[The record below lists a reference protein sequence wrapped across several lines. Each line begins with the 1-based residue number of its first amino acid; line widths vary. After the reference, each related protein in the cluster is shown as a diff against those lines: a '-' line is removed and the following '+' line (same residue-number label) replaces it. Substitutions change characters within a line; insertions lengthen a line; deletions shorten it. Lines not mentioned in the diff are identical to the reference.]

1 LLKLLDPLEIL
12 AALPLALLVLDE
24 KEEIRDINA
33 EGEAL
38 FNMSA
43 SAIVSR
49 PIEALLTLPIG
60 FREAQGGPFAA
71 FDVDFDTRRG
81 RQLRGDLHATPLID
95 RPGWQLLT
103 IANARDHGMG
113 GGLERQGNS
122 RTAIA
127 IAATLAHEIKNP
139 LSGIRGAAQLL
150 DGRVAD
156 GDADMTRLIRTEVD
170 RIAALIDRME
180 GFTDTRPIALS
191 PQNIHAIVDHS
202 RKVIEQ
208 GYAESLFIT
217 DEYDPSLPPVL
228 AHEDSLIQ
236 VIINLLKNA
245 AETAEAGKKRHV
257 TLATRYRHGIAVS
270 SRDRERRLPLPIELC
285 IYDDG
290 PGAPAEIAD
299 QLFEPFV
306 SSKRTGRGLG
316 LALTDKLVRDMGG
329 LIQYAREGS
338 PPRTVFRLL
347 LQRAEDKKS

>member
-1 LLKLLDPLEIL
+1 LLHLINSEEIL
-12 AALPLALLVLDE
+12 AALPLALIIIDE
-24 KEEIRDINA
+24 FGQVRDINA
-33 EGEAL
+33 EGESL

-43 SAIVSR
+43 SAIVAR
-49 PIEALLTLPIG
+49 PVDALFALPSG
-60 FREAQGGPFAA
+60 FSDANGGPFAA

-81 RQLRGDLHATPLID
+81 RHLRGDLHATPLVD

-103 IANARDHGMG
+103 IANARDHGLG
-113 GGLERQGNS
+113 GGLERQGSS

-150 DGRVAD
+150 DGRVNAAD
-156 GDADMTRLIRTEVD
+156 APMTRLIRTEVD

-180 GFTDTRPIALS
+180 GFTDTRPIELS
-191 PQNIHAIVDHS
+191 AQNIHAIVDHS
-202 RKVIEQ
+202 RKVVEQ
-208 GYAESLFIT
+208 GFPDSLIIS

-236 VIINLLKNA
+236 IVINLLKNA
-245 AETAEAGKKRHV
+245 AETAEPGKMRRV

-270 SRDRERRLPLPIELC
+270 SRDRGRRRLLPIELSV
-285 IYDDG
+285 IDDG
-290 PGAPAEIAD
+290 PGAPPEIAE

-329 LIQYAREGS
+329 LIQYVREGS
-338 PPRTVFRLL
+338 PPRTIFRLL
-347 LQRAEDKKS
+347 LQRAEERQR

>member
-1 LLKLLDPLEIL
+1 MLNLLKPQEIL
-12 AALPLALLVLDE
+12 AALPLALIIIDDAGH
-24 KEEIRDINA
+24 IQDINA

-43 SAIVSR
+43 SAILTR
-49 PIEALLTLPIG
+49 PIAALLPLPAG
-60 FREAQGGPFAA
+60 FEEAQGGPFAA
-71 FDVDFDTRRG
+71 FDIDFDTRRG
-81 RQLRGDLHATPLID
+81 RHLRGDLHATPLVD

-113 GGLERQGNS
+113 GGLERQGSS

-150 DGRVAD
+150 DGRV
-156 GDADMTRLIRTEVD
+156 GESDAGLPRLIRTEVD

-180 GFTDTRPIALS
+180 GFTDTRPIELS
-191 PQNIHAIVDHS
+191 PQNIHAIIDHS

-208 GYAESLFIT
+208 GFSDCLVID

-236 VIINLLKNA
+236 VVINLLKNA
-245 AETAEAGKKRHV
+245 AETAEVGGKRKV
-257 TLATRYRHGIAVS
+257 LLTTRYRHGVAVS
-270 SRDRERRLPLPIELC
+270 SRDRDRRRLLPIELRV
-285 IYDDG
+285 IDDG
-290 PGAPAEIAD
+290 PGAPPEIAE

-329 LIQYAREGS
+329 LIQYAREGN
-338 PPRTVFRLL
+338 PPRTIFRLL
-347 LQRAEDKKS
+347 LQRAEEKK